1 MEAPQSQ
8 LTERLRELARN
19 LWWTWQPEVID
30 LFRSLNPALWS
41 STRHNPIEFLQQIDP
56 EELHAKADAMALD
69 SRVDY
74 AFRRLKDY
82 LANRKSWGAIY
93 AASLR
98 SSPVAYFSAEFG
110 LHESLPIYS
119 GGLGVLAGDHLKSA
133 SDLGIP
139 LVAMGLL
146 YSEGYFRQS
155 LDMDGWQKESYPHNN
170 TDLLPIEP
178 ALDPEGKPIQI
189 AIPSRNG
196 TLHAKLWTVDVGRT
210 KLFLLD
216 SRVPENSEWDQS
228 LTARLYGGD
237 ARVRIRQELLLG
249 VGGVMALR
257 ALGIRPSVIHLNEGH
272 SAFALLEEIHGE
284 MDHQGQSFWDAAREV
299 SARTVF
305 TTHTPVAAGHD
316 RFWAELVEENL
327 GIIREHLGLSYE
339 DFLGLGRVHPH
350 DQGEPFCMT
359 VLALKLARRANG
371 VSAIHG
377 EVSRQMWH
385 PLYQNKR
392 LEEVPIGHITNGVHA
407 GTWIAPQMQRMYD
420 LHLPADWRARIRHP
434 EVWTSIDTISDNEF
448 WETHQILKASMIS
461 YARKRLVSQ
470 AKARD
475 ESDTVLEKLGKR
487 LDLDVLTI
495 GFARRFATYKR
506 AGLILSEADRL
517 IEMVQA
523 TGKKIQ
529 LVFAG
534 KAHPEDKFGKELIQ
548 SIVKKTRQA
557 DFEDWVVFLEDYD
570 MNVARHLVQGVDVWL
585 NNPRRPQEASG
596 TSGEKALLNGV
607 LNFSVLDG
615 WWAEAYNGINGFSI
629 GQGQTNV
636 DVQIQDR
643 RDHEDLIKTLI
654 TEIIPLYYD
663 RDADGL
669 PRQWIARQKAALRS
683 LGWRFNADR
692 MVMDYAERCYLP
704 AAMGISCHIP
714 V

>member
-1 MEAPQSQ
+1 MAEHQ
-8 LTERLRELARN
+8 LIVRLRELARN
-19 LWWTWQPEVID
+19 LWWTWQPEVVD
-30 LFRSLNPALWS
+30 LFRSLDPDLWES
-41 STRHNPIEFLQQIDP
+41 SGHSPIVFLSEIDHDR
-56 EELHAKADAMALD
+56 LKSKAEQMALD

-82 LANRKSWGAIY
+82 LKNSKSWGAIY

-98 SSPVAYFSAEFG
+98 SRPVAYFSMEFG

-139 LVAMGLL
+139 LVAVGLL
-146 YSEGYFRQS
+146 YSEGYFRQK
-155 LDMDGWQKESYPHNN
+155 LDIEGWQQENYPHNRP
-170 TDLLPIEP
+170 DLLPIEP
-178 ALDPEGKPIQI
+178 ALGPDGKPVRI
-189 AIPSRNG
+189 AIPTRNG
-196 TLHAKLWTVDVGRT
+196 TLHAQVWTADVGRT

-228 LTARLYGGD
+228 LSARLYGGD

-257 ALGIRPSVIHLNEGH
+257 AMGVHPSVIHLNEGH
-272 SAFALLEEIHGE
+272 SAFALLAEIEGE
-284 MDHQGQSFWDAAREV
+284 MQEQGQSFWEAAREV
-299 SARTVF
+299 SARSVF

-327 GIIREHLGLSYE
+327 GLFREKIGLSYE
-339 DFLGLGRVHPH
+339 DFLGLGRVHTH

-359 VLALKLARRANG
+359 VLALKLTRRANG
-371 VSAIHG
+371 VSALHG

-385 PLYQNKR
+385 PLFHGRR

-420 LHLPADWRARIRHP
+420 HHLPIDWRARIRHP
-434 EVWTSIDTISDNEF
+434 EVWKSVDSISDAEF

-461 YARKRLVSQ
+461 FVRRRLVAQ

-475 ESDTVLEKLGKR
+475 ESPETLDKLSHR
-487 LDLDVLTI
+487 LDLDVLTL

-506 AGLILSEADRL
+506 AGLILSEAERL
-517 IEMVQA
+517 MDMVRA

-534 KAHPEDKFGKELIQ
+534 KAHPEDRLGKELIQ
-548 SIVKKTRQA
+548 SIVRKTRQE
-557 DFEDWVVFLEDYD
+557 DFEDWVVFVEDYD
-570 MNVARHLVQGVDVWL
+570 MNVARYLVQGVDVWL

-615 WWAEAYNGINGFSI
+615 WWAEAYNGLNGFAI
-629 GQGQTNV
+629 GRGQTHV
-636 DVQIQDR
+636 DPHVQDS
-643 RDHEDLIKTLI
+643 RDHADLISTLLS
-654 TEIIPLYYD
+654 EVIPLYYE
-663 RDADGL
+663 RDKEGY
-669 PRQWIARQKAALRS
+669 PRQWIARQKAALTS

-704 AAMGISCHIP
+704 AAMGVSCHIP
-714 V
+714 I